1 MHMKEGDFNIKE
13 GVPEESEG
21 QKKVTEERREIEV
34 LKAFKEQIADELQ
47 EELHIITEGKGILR
61 GRGTI
66 NRDALYDAKHDS
78 FFVNCDGKLGT
89 ATLGDMIA
97 DISLGCEY
105 TFSLDTTPAPTAKQY
120 VLARAKT
127 KMNQLYNRQVAL
139 QEKEMS
145 EKRGD
150 VARYEKFRK
159 SLEQLD
165 AQEQGTEVQAGKQ
178 FEQDAIHL
186 LKQIQFDIPELGIE
200 VEEVNVVQD
209 MDEKIDFIVKVHEYH
224 RGVQVEEDKR
234 TLGDESVFGIQFTL
248 RWKEE
253 DLKMKQNKIDRA
265 LKKGIHTQVDDVL
278 LVTVPISCPHVKKI
292 HEQWHRE
299 GCPPGGPVKLYS
311 ERVRMEILEKIVDR
325 VGERNVIKTHR
336 ERLEKYFVEKK

>member
-1 MHMKEGDFNIKE
+1 MKQEFLKENIT
-13 GVPEESEG
+13 
-21 QKKVTEERREIEV
+21 KKVKEPTEEQREVEV

-47 EELHIITEGKGILR
+47 EELHMITEGKGILR

-66 NRDALYDAKHDS
+66 NRDTLYDPKHDS
-78 FFVNCDGKLGT
+78 FFVDCNGKLGT

-105 TFSLDTTPAPTAKQY
+105 TVSLDTTPAPIAKQY

-127 KMNQLYNRQVAL
+127 RMNQLYNRQIAL
-139 QEKEMS
+139 QEKEIS
-145 EKRGD
+145 EKKGKLTRAGYFEEALKD
-150 VARYEKFRK
+150 
-159 SLEQLD
+159 LD
-165 AQEQGTEVQAGKQ
+165 AREQGTEIHAGKQ

-186 LKQIQFDIPELGIE
+186 LKQVQFDIPELGIE

-209 MDEKIDFIVKVHEYH
+209 MDEKIDFIVKAHEHH
-224 RGVQVEEDKR
+224 RGVQVEEDNK
-234 TLGDESVFGIQFTL
+234 TLGDETVFGIQFTL
-248 RWKEE
+248 KWKEE
-253 DLKMKQNKIDRA
+253 DLKIKQNKIDKA

-278 LVTVPISCPHVKKI
+278 LITVPTACSDIKKA

-311 ERVRMEILEKIVDR
+311 EQVRMEILEKIVDR